1 VVVVWWWCG
10 GGVVVV
16 WWWCGGGVVVV
27 WRAELEGV
35 DGAHVGPGE
44 SGEDDGLDFLDKYL
58 EVG

>member
-1 VVVVWWWCG
+1 M
-10 GGVVVV
+10 VVV

-27 WRAELEGV
+27 WRTELEGV